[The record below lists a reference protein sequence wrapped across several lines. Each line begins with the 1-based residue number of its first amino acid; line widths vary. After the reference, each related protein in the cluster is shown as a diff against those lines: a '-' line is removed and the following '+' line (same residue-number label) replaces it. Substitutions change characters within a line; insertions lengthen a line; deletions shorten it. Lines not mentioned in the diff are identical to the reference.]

1 MGKTEDCNA
10 TEEAIN
16 KLKESLSEVE
26 AREANAKSTAEMLKR
41 KLEAKKKL
49 EKDLSKEKKVLIG
62 ANKNKDKMS
71 KQLEKSSLDRNSIEI
86 SKDEHKK
93 NLEEFLKLKESL
105 TLELSNVE
113 DQLSKSNK
121 VALSQGDAKK
131 NSKLVESVLKKFE
144 KEKVT
149 VQNELKYKVQ
159 EYKGI
164 LVCRDNDHN
173 DSFKRLTKDV
183 EEAKAREEALSRQ
196 LQKAQ
201 EELKRIEEADVIN
214 DKMKALE
221 ERRTSLQKLRS
232 HLKDKEQ
239 EGAELLAKV
248 DSLKKTDSPAPSS
261 KFFKTPRNLSIY
273 RSPTMPSP
281 RKKLAKDLK
290 TSPVGDKG
298 DGQASDIVPV
308 TPRRSSFK
316 MAPASSGRTVSAS
329 PIRSFLVPPRK
340 SPVRSSRMSQ
350 VSSVSRTMKSPNLD
364 LMSMSDSS
372 Q

>member
-183 EEAKAREEALSRQ
+183 EEAK
-196 LQKAQ
+196 
-201 EELKRIEEADVIN
+201 
-214 DKMKALE
+214 
-221 ERRTSLQKLRS
+221 
-232 HLKDKEQ
+232 DKEQ

-281 RKKLAKDLK
+281 RKKLAKDSK
-290 TSPVGDKG
+290 TAPVGDKG